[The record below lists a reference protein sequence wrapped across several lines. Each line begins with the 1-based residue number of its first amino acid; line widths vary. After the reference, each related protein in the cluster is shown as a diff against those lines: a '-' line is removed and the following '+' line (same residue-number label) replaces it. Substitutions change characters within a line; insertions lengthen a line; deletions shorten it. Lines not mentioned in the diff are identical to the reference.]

1 MTEGQPTTCRK
12 LKTYTQIAQAL
23 SSYTQK
29 MVWLLV
35 HLQEDSKDVGLC
47 LSAQRL
53 KEVGQL
59 VRSRVRIPVVV
70 VGTWGIMITC
80 VMSSGCVY

>member
-1 MTEGQPTTCRK
+1 
-12 LKTYTQIAQAL
+12 
-23 SSYTQK
+23 

-59 VRSRVRIPVVV
+59 VRNRVRIPVVV
-70 VGTWGIMITC
+70 VGTRGIMTTC
-80 VMSSGCVY
+80 VMRSGCVY

>member
-59 VRSRVRIPVVV
+59 VRNREST
-70 VGTWGIMITC
+70 G
-80 VMSSGCVY
+80 SGCGDVGHYDHLRDE